1 MGLNTLI
8 SHYPGL
14 SKRLKFSRFSK
25 FSKISKVLSKISKV
39 KMSVSELP
47 IASAVS
53 MDDSVSAVEEID
65 IAAILAAAKTLE
77 ASDLFKLIKECTKE
91 AEKRMK
97 SAEKS
102 TPAKRVA
109 KKAGSA
115 PKGKTPR
122 QLRKNN
128 AWVAF
133 TLKDAQEN
141 GWEAFVVNSTRKD
154 KETGETISEE
164 IEMPA
169 SVLHEGA
176 YVYED
181 SVTESTPKGRQII
194 HKEAMSLS
202 KQRKETHPSWD
213 AFLASYE
220 EEPAS
225 ETESVAKSTTSSKV
239 TVRKTAAEKA
249 AEKEEKDRLKALEK
263 ERKEAERAVKK
274 AERDAK
280 KAIEEQAKA
289 ERKAE
294 REAKKAEK
302 EAEAAKAKAAKE
314 AAKAAKVTK
323 TTVVKAAPVKAAAA
337 PKPAAKAAA
346 PVVKAAGG
354 AGAKRPVVVAEWV
367 PPTDDSVKL
376 WSYKGKV
383 YLRNSDDEIWLK
395 AADGGLGEWQGVYL
409 PAEDRIDDEVPEPTF
424 DEE

>member
-1 MGLNTLI
+1 
-8 SHYPGL
+8 
-14 SKRLKFSRFSK
+14 
-25 FSKISKVLSKISKV
+25 
-39 KMSVSELP
+39 MSVSELP
-47 IASAVS
+47 VASAVS

-65 IAAILAAAKTLE
+65 ITAILAAAKTLE

-102 TPAKRVA
+102 TSTKRAV

-115 PKGKTPR
+115 PKGKTPH

-154 KETGETISEE
+154 KTTGETISEE

-176 YVYED
+176 YIYED

-202 KQRKETHPSWD
+202 KQRKDTHPSWD

-225 ETESVAKSTTSSKV
+225 ETESIAKSTTSSKV

-263 ERKEAERAVKK
+263 ERKDAERAVKK

-280 KAIEEQAKA
+280 KALEEQAKA

-302 EAEAAKAKAAKE
+302 EAEAAKAKAEKE
-314 AAKAAKVTK
+314 AAKSTKVTK
-323 TTVVKAAPVKAAAA
+323 TVVKAKAAPVKT
-337 PKPAAKAAA
+337 A
-346 PVVKAAGG
+346 PVKAVAVKATGG
-354 AGAKRPVVVAEWV
+354 AGAKRPVVEEWV
-367 PPTDDSVKL
+367 PPTIAGAVKP
-376 WSYKGKV
+376 WSYKGKS
-383 YLRNSDDEIWLK
+383 YLRSADDEIWLR
-395 AADGGLGEWQGVYL
+395 AADGGYGAWQGVYI
-409 PAEDRIDDEVPEPTF
+409 PSEDRIDDSVEEPAF

>member
-1 MGLNTLI
+1 M
-8 SHYPGL
+8 H
-14 SKRLKFSRFSK
+14 RQH
-25 FSKISKVLSKISKV
+25 
-39 KMSVSELP
+39 
-47 IASAVS
+47 
-53 MDDSVSAVEEID
+53 
-65 IAAILAAAKTLE
+65 AAKSLD

-102 TPAKRVA
+102 TSTKRVA

-115 PKGKTPR
+115 PKGKTPH

-141 GWEAFVVNSTRKD
+141 GWEGFVVNSTRKD

-164 IEMPA
+164 IEMPG
-169 SVLHEGA
+169 SVLNGEF

-181 SVTESTPKGRQII
+181 SVTESTPGGRKII

-202 KQRKETHPSWD
+202 KQRKESHPSWD

-263 ERKEAERAVKK
+263 EQKEATRALKK
-274 AERDAK
+274 AESEEKKRLAREEIDA
-280 KAIEEQAKA
+280 
-289 ERKAE
+289 RKAE
-294 REAKKAEK
+294 RAAKKAEK
-302 EAEAAKAKAAKE
+302 EAEAAKAKAEKE
-314 AAKAAKVTK
+314 AAKLS
-323 TTVVKAAPVKAAAA
+323 TTVKVKTAAVKAAPVKAAAA
-337 PKPAAKAAA
+337 PKTVPVKAAA
-346 PVVKAAGG
+346 PVKAAGG
-354 AGAKRPVVVAEWV
+354 AGAVAKRPAIVEEWV
-367 PPTDDSVKL
+367 APAEGDVKS

-383 YLRNSDDEIWLK
+383 YFRNSEDEVWLK
-395 AADGGLGEWQGVYL
+395 AADGGLGAWQGVYL
-409 PAEDRIDDEVPEPTF
+409 VAEDRIDDSVPEPTF
-424 DEE
+424 AE